1 MLKKALFY
9 LGLASDE
16 EYERYEDRSSDAQL
30 NHDYPHVAPS
40 GPQGQRQ
47 GPGSATVRPI
57 RPIETNNPNLQPAAS
72 TERHRNRNFPNQQ
85 DNAVAHGAS
94 AVRIVDDPP
103 TRPANLEPQTISPIS
118 FEQAPM
124 IGEYLRSGQPLII
137 NFQNAERNDRRR
149 LLDFVTGGC
158 YALGGKMKRVGDLV
172 FLVTQPENPSRTV
185 EQANSQDQNIV
196 F

>member
-30 NHDYPHVAPS
+30 AHDYPHASPS
-40 GPQGQRQ
+40 GTQTQRQ

-57 RPIETNNPNLQPAAS
+57 RPMETNDPATQSAAS
-72 TERHRNRNFPNQQ
+72 SERLRNRNYPNQQ
-85 DNAVAHGAS
+85 DNTIPHGAT

-103 TRPANLEPQTISPIS
+103 TRSVNLEPQTISPVS
-118 FEQAPM
+118 FDQAPM

-137 NFQNAERNDRRR
+137 NFQNADRNDRRR

-172 FLVTQPENPSRTV
+172 FLVTQPDHSP
-185 EQANSQDQNIV
+185 
-196 F
+196 